1 MVNQD
6 YDVFIIGGGPAG
18 SIAGAKLVQA
28 GYKVKLV
35 EKMQFPRFV
44 IGESLL
50 PRCNDLLDEAGML
63 QNIEQAHFQLKP
75 GVAFQTEEALEV
87 IDFEKNLGEKFN
99 SSFQVKRE
107 VFDHELLLDAEEKGV
122 SVEFESEVIAF
133 DAEANL
139 ILVKTKL
146 GNIEQYHVNKVIDA
160 SGYGRVLP
168 KLLKLDKASE
178 QSVRKAVFCRTVG
191 DIRPLVNEQ
200 DGYIF
205 VDIHDNN
212 QVWIWNIPFKE
223 GVTSTGIVC
232 DEAYFEKFNMTEAEF
247 FDYIIQTNPTAS
259 KRYQNATKLNDVGF
273 INGYSASV
281 SKMFDKNFV
290 IVGNATEFLDPIFS
304 SGVTLALESGSK
316 AADLTIRELAGE
328 VVDWQVEYEDYM
340 MIGVNVFREFVNAWY
355 DGRLQSILFSEDKT
369 DKVTRSI
376 VSVLSGYVWNQE
388 NVFVVKPKKMVD
400 VIYQLTKL
408 NESAR
413 F

>member
-1 MVNQD
+1 MIVNQS

-28 GYKVKLV
+28 GYRVKLV

-63 QNIEQAHFQLKP
+63 QSIERVSFQSKP
-75 GVAFQTEEALEV
+75 GVAFQTEEDLEV
-87 IDFEKNLGEKFN
+87 INFEYNLGEKFN
-99 SSFQVKRE
+99 CSFQVKRE
-107 VFDHELLLDAEEKGV
+107 VFDYELLLDAERKGV

-133 DAEANL
+133 DPEATL
-139 ILVKTKL
+139 VTVKTKL
-146 GNIEQYHVNKVIDA
+146 GDIEKYNVKKVIDA

-168 KLLKLDKASE
+168 KLLKLDKPSE
-178 QSVRKAVFCRTVG
+178 QSVRKAIFCRTEG
-191 DIRPLVNEQ
+191 DLRPLVNEQ

-205 VDIHDNN
+205 VDIHDDN
-212 QVWIWNIPFKE
+212 QAWVWNIPFKE

-232 DEAYFEKFNMTEAEF
+232 EESYFKKFNMSEPEF
-247 FDYIIQTNPTAS
+247 FDYIIRTNPTTA
-259 KRYQNATKLNDVGF
+259 KRYKKATKLNEVGF

-281 SKMFDKNFV
+281 TKMFDTSFV

-316 AADLTIRELAGE
+316 AADLMVKELKGE
-328 VVDWQVEYEDYM
+328 VVNWQVDYEDYM
-340 MIGVNVFREFVNAWY
+340 MVGVNVFREFVNAWY
-355 DGRLQSILFSEDKT
+355 DGRLQSILFSKDKT

-388 NVFVVKPKKMVD
+388 NAFVAKPKKMVD
-400 VIYQLTKL
+400 IIYQLST
-408 NESAR
+408 
-413 F
+413 